1 MVNVVVCS
9 ECNTKNEYIMG
20 IFVKC
25 YFCQC
30 INFVGYPYFGK
41 TFQCI
46 KVLCPRCIAYTIVP
60 KDTSI
65 CRCRTCGLLQYTRM
79 EMHVKTGNEQLEETL
94 TKSEETLHAENS
106 IESSI
111 SEETLNSS
119 LNNSTIDKR
128 NVINNKKKLV
138 LNELKEKWKNKKER
152 YLYELDD
159 IIDDLSD
166 YSLNESFSIETN
178 YN

>member
-1 MVNVVVCS
+1 
-9 ECNTKNEYIMG
+9 
-20 IFVKC
+20 
-25 YFCQC
+25 
-30 INFVGYPYFGK
+30 
-41 TFQCI
+41 
-46 KVLCPRCIAYTIVP
+46 
-60 KDTSI
+60 
-65 CRCRTCGLLQYTRM
+65 M
-79 EMHVKTGNEQLEETL
+79 EMHVKAGNEQLEETL

-106 IESSI
+106 IESTI

-119 LNNSTIDKR
+119 LNNTTIDKR
-128 NVINNKKKLV
+128 NIINNKKKLV

-166 YSLNESFSIETN
+166 YSLNESLSIETN